1 MTESKRSLILIL
13 SISLGSISCFC
24 FIFAIYS
31 FFRYRRQLFKYRR
44 LLGNANL
51 GLTEELSLRSFSYSE
66 LEKETDDFREEL
78 GRGSFGAVYK
88 GTISEGNKAIAVKR
102 LEKVVEEG
110 QREFRAEMTA
120 IARTHHR
127 NLIRLLGFCI
137 EGSGKLL
144 VYEFMCN
151 GSLADLLFKAE
162 MRPIWK
168 ERVRIALDVAKG
180 ILYLHEE
187 CDDRLWF

>member
-1 MTESKRSLILIL
+1 M
-13 SISLGSISCFC
+13 
-24 FIFAIYS
+24 
-31 FFRYRRQLFKYRR
+31 
-44 LLGNANL
+44 
-51 GLTEELSLRSFSYSE
+51 
-66 LEKETDDFREEL
+66 
-78 GRGSFGAVYK
+78 
-88 GTISEGNKAIAVKR
+88 
-102 LEKVVEEG
+102 EEG

-144 VYEFMCN
+144 VYEFMSN